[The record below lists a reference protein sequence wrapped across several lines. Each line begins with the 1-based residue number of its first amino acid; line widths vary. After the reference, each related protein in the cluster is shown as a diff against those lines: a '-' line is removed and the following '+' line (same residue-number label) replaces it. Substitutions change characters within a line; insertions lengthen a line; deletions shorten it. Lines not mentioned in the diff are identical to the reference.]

1 MKGGVVSQRVR
12 APRGPAFA
20 APAVAGQW
28 IVRLAFLAAGAALAV
43 ACGPPPGPPPTRFWT
58 DDIAYQVSADPVPPH
73 AREDVIFKVVVRDKA
88 SGQPING
95 GEGRIYATSHDGA
108 NAWDG
113 LTPGPQAG
121 SYYGK
126 LHFITSG
133 DWAMGLQF
141 RRDSTRPLQKLDW
154 RQEVAAAAGEVDI
167 R

>member
-1 MKGGVVSQRVR
+1 VNQPAS
-12 APRGPAFA
+12 APRV
-20 APAVAGQW
+20 PAVAARWVAGRC
-28 IVRLAFLAAGAALAV
+28 IVGLALLGIGATLAV

-88 SGQPING
+88 SGQPIDG
-95 GEGRIYATSHDGA
+95 GEGRIYATNQDGA
-108 NAWDG
+108 NVWDG
-113 LTPGPQAG
+113 LTAGPQAG

-141 RRDSTRPLQKLDW
+141 RRDSTRPIQKLDW
-154 RQEVAAAAGEVDI
+154 RQEVSAATGEVDI
-167 R
+167 K

>member
-1 MKGGVVSQRVR
+1 MSRWAR
-12 APRGPAFA
+12 APRRPGFSARGVA
-20 APAVAGQW
+20 ARCL
-28 IVRLAFLAAGAALAV
+28 VRLIPLATGAALVA

-73 AREDVIFKVVVRDKA
+73 AREDVIFKVVVRDKV
-88 SGQPING
+88 SGQPIDG
-95 GEGRIYATSHDGA
+95 GEGRIYATSQDGA

-141 RRDSTRPLQKLDW
+141 RRDSTRPIQKLDW

>member
-1 MKGGVVSQRVR
+1 MAVSRR
-12 APRGPAFA
+12 ARASRRPAFA
-20 APAVAGQW
+20 AIGVARRRG
-28 IVRLAFLAAGAALAV
+28 VALALLAAGVALTA

-88 SGQPING
+88 SGQPIDG
-95 GEGRIYATSHDGA
+95 GEGRIYASSANGT

-126 LHFITSG
+126 LNFITSG

-141 RRDSTRPLQKLDW
+141 RRDSTRPIQKLDW
-154 RQEVAAAAGEVDI
+154 RQEVAAATGEVEI
-167 R
+167 K

>member
-1 MKGGVVSQRVR
+1 VTGWVVSRRVR
-12 APRGPAFA
+12 APREPVSAVRGVA
-20 APAVAGQW
+20 ARCIA
-28 IVRLAFLAAGAALAV
+28 RLAVLAAGAGLVV

-73 AREDVIFKVVVRDKA
+73 AREDVIFKVVVRDKS
-88 SGQPING
+88 SGQPIDG
-95 GEGRIYATSHDGA
+95 GEGRIYATSQDGA
-108 NAWDG
+108 NVWDG

-141 RRDSTRPLQKLDW
+141 RRDSTRPIQKLDW
-154 RQEVAAAAGEVDI
+154 RQEVNAATGEVEI
-167 R
+167 K